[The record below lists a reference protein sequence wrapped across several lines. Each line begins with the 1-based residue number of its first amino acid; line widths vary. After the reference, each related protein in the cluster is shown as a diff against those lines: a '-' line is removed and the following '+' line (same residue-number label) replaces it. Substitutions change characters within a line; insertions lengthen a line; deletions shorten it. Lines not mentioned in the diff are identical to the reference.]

1 MKKPPAPSPSYENNM
16 SKVAQIAAKAGLFAI
31 LLPMLL
37 LVLLPLFW
45 MILTAFKVPGTA
57 FKLQFIPQTY
67 VYTPS
72 SEFPPLSV
80 AELSATTGWLH
91 LEYTDAQTTTV
102 EAIITSPDGETTQKP
117 LSRVDAELWTLD
129 HGPLDVMGDYRYQF
143 VVGGNAP
150 IADPKMESFAEP
162 FSTLTVVAGEIAH
175 APEARLLAYAL
186 PMNVEG
192 IPYTIQYFGGPEKT
206 FSIQPLKILQPDST
220 ATSTASEEINSPQ
233 QADSETP
240 ALPQPNPKFESAGEF
255 IPLLEGPAGPAGLY
269 MKTPSTAGNPPYF
282 SHYRIAE
289 SISFAEATARL
300 YTLEN
305 FKAILTNPSF
315 NFAGYFFNSLVV
327 AAGTGFL
334 TVLICTLAG
343 YAFVRIPFHYRDRL
357 FIALLASMLVPGM
370 IYMVPQ
376 FSITLQLGLMDSY
389 GGMIIPHLANVF
401 GLFLMKQYIEQIPSD
416 VFSAAEI
423 DGAKDYQIFL
433 NVVIPMCLPIIVTL
447 FLLTFVGQWSNFLW
461 QLIVNTGDSE
471 VLTLPV
477 GLQQFKGQNANEW
490 EKIMAGACFSL
501 IPIAV
506 LFLFLQRYFLD
517 AVAAGSVKE

>member
-1 MKKPPAPSPSYENNM
+1 MKKPPAPSPGYENDL
-16 SKVAQIAAKAGLFAI
+16 SKMAQIATKAGLVAI
-31 LLPMLL
+31 LLPMLM

-57 FKLQFIPQTY
+57 FKLQFLPHTH
-67 VYTPS
+67 VYTPTE
-72 SEFPPLSV
+72 EFEPLTV
-80 AELSATTGWLH
+80 AQLTTDTGWLH
-91 LEYTDAQTTTV
+91 FEYTDSRATTV
-102 EAIITSPDGETTQKP
+102 EALITNPDGKVTERR
-117 LSRVDAELWTLD
+117 LSRLGSDLWTAD
-129 HGPLDVMGDYRYQF
+129 YGPLAPGKYTYQF
-143 VVGGNAP
+143 KVGGNEP
-150 IADPKMESFAEP
+150 VADPKAEATEQNR
-162 FSTLTVVAGEIAH
+162 STLEVVAGDIAY
-175 APEARLLAYAL
+175 APEPRFLAFAQ

-192 IPYTIQYFGGPEKT
+192 VPLTITYQDEPGKT
-206 FSIQPLKILQPDST
+206 FAVQPLEKKAASTPD
-220 ATSTASEEINSPQ
+220 EKPRYE
-233 QADSETP
+233 
-240 ALPQPNPKFESAGEF
+240 PKGKLIELSY
-255 IPLLEGPAGPAGLY
+255 GPIGPTGY
-269 MKTPSTAGNPPYF
+269 YKREPSTAGNPPPF
-282 SHYRIAE
+282 THFRIVE
-289 SISFAEATARL
+289 TISLSAATARI
-300 YTLEN
+300 YTLDN
-305 FKAILTNPSF
+305 FRAILTNPSF

-327 AAGTGFL
+327 AAGTGLL

-343 YAFVRIPFHYRDRL
+343 YAFVRIPFHGRDKL
-357 FIALLASMLVPGM
+357 FIALLSSMLVPGM

-376 FSITLQLGLMDSY
+376 FSITLRLGLMDTY

-461 QLIVNTGDSE
+461 QLIVNTGDSQ

-477 GLQQFKGQNANEW
+477 GLQQFKGQNADEW

-501 IPIAV
+501 VPIAV